1 MKRRWIW
8 TLAVA
13 ALFCSCSVSE
23 DLEMEVP
30 SADDCILEVAV
41 GLGDGGKTRGLSG
54 DASSITA
61 TWEAGDKVLVY
72 KGSTKVGELT
82 PVSTGSAST
91 TLRGK
96 LSGTYDSYAAGSTLT
111 LYYNT
116 TSTSFSSFTQDGTLA
131 TILANLRYQ
140 SATTTVSKASDRP
153 TLTGTA
159 VTFNLAANNPSI
171 NHFTLSKEM
180 KTLRVC
186 VKGSSS
192 ILVSAT
198 AASPTTDFYVA
209 IPAAASKTYYI
220 EGVDSRLSE
229 YFQAK
234 TAALSANKY
243 YSASITLAEYP
254 LTFEPVSATTT
265 VTIPNSESLTY
276 EYSLNDGASWT
287 SSSAA
292 SVAMNVSAGQ
302 RLMVRR
308 QTGNYPNDYIGTITI
323 SQPCYVY
330 GNVHSLFGFRNKLSG
345 SKFYYR
351 ELFLNQE
358 NLISHGYR
366 NICIVPIVDGVK
378 NMSNMFRSMFDG
390 CSNLTTPPV
399 LDFSMFGQV
408 TNTNSMFYRMFFG
421 CSNLTTAPV
430 LDLSDFDTSSVI
442 DMTYMFSLMFDG
454 CSSLMTAP
462 VLDLSNWNTS
472 SVTEM
477 YNMFDSMFARCSS
490 LMTAPVLDL
499 SNFDTSSVLDMNNMF
514 SGMFSG
520 CTSLMTAPVLDLS
533 HWDTSQVEEMGAMF
547 ERMFSGCGSLTTA
560 PDLNFSNWNTPDV
573 TQMNVMFA
581 GMFVGCSSL
590 TTVPDLDLSHFDTSK
605 VKSMIYMFSDM
616 FSGCTSL
623 TTAPVLDLL
632 NWDTSKVRDMEGMFY
647 GMFSGCTSLTTAP
660 VLDLLCF
667 DTTQVENME
676 GMFYGMFYECTSLNA
691 VKMKLTD
698 ATILGDTSG
707 FEDFLTDAKDTG
719 TLTVSS
725 GTTSYWNAIKTAG
738 YIPSGWSIMEQ

>member
-1 MKRRWIW
+1 MNEKEYLMMKRRWIW

-41 GLGDGGKTRGLSG
+41 GLDDGEKTRGLSG

-140 SATTTVSKASDRP
+140 SATTTISKASDRP

-159 VTFNLAANNPSI
+159 VTFELAANNPSI

-254 LTFEPVSATTT
+254 LTFEPVSAATT
-265 VTIPNSESLTY
+265 VTVPNSQGLTY
-276 EYSLNDGASWT
+276 EYSTNDGASWT

-292 SVAMNVSAGQ
+292 SVAMSVSAGQ

-308 QTGNYPNDYIGTITI
+308 LTGSCANEIGTITI
-323 SQPCYVY
+323 SQPCLVY
-330 GNVHSLFGFRNKLSG
+330 GNVHSLFGFRNELTGSFGNSG
-345 SKFYYR
+345 YR
-351 ELFLNQE
+351 ELFKSQT
-358 NLISHGYR
+358 NLRNHGFR
-366 NICIVPIVDGVK
+366 NICIVPVPGTDK
-378 NMSNMFRSMFDG
+378 ANSLANMFS
-390 CSNLTTPPV
+390 
-399 LDFSMFGQV
+399 
-408 TNTNSMFYRMFFG
+408 SMFYG
-421 CSNLTTAPV
+421 C
-430 LDLSDFDTSSVI
+430 
-442 DMTYMFSLMFDG
+442 FSL
-454 CSSLMTAP
+454 T
-462 VLDLSNWNTS
+462 
-472 SVTEM
+472 
-477 YNMFDSMFARCSS
+477 
-490 LMTAPVLDL
+490 TAPVLDL
-499 SNFDTSSVLDMNNMF
+499 SNFDTSIVVDMGYMFNSMF
-514 SGMFSG
+514 SGCISLTTAPVLDFSNFDTSSVRLMDYMFNSMFSG
-520 CTSLMTAPVLDLS
+520 CTSL
-533 HWDTSQVEEMGAMF
+533 
-547 ERMFSGCGSLTTA
+547 TTA
-560 PDLNFSNWNTPDV
+560 PDLELKYFDASSVMNMSNMFNSMFSGCTSLTTGPVLDFSNWNASSV
-573 TQMNVMFA
+573 TNMSNMFN
-581 GMFVGCSSL
+581 S
-590 TTVPDLDLSHFDTSK
+590 
-605 VKSMIYMFSDM
+605 M

-623 TTAPVLDLL
+623 TTAPVLDFSSFL
-632 NWDTSKVRDMEGMFY
+632 TSQLTSMNSMFY
-647 GMFSGCTSLTTAP
+647 GMFSGCRSLTTAPDLDLKDFDTSSVTNMSNMFNSMFYGCTSLITAPVLDISNYSFSHDNNTEDMFSNMFSGCTSLTTGP
-660 VLDLLCF
+660 VLDFSYLYVPSNGTGLYVMFKSMF
-667 DTTQVENME
+667 DGCSN
-676 GMFYGMFYECTSLNA
+676 LNA
-691 VKMKLTD
+691 VTMKLVNTK
-698 ATILGDTSG
+698 ILGETSR
-707 FEDFLTDAKDTG
+707 FTDFLTGAKTTG

-725 GTTSYWNAIKTAG
+725 GTTSYWDAIKTAG
-738 YIPSGWSIMEQ
+738 YIPSGWTITAQ

>member
-1 MKRRWIW
+1 MMRQRWIW

-13 ALFCSCSVSE
+13 ALFSSCSVSE

-61 TWEAGDKVLVY
+61 TWQAGDKVLVY
-72 KGSTKVGELT
+72 KDNTKVGELT

-159 VTFNLAANNPSI
+159 VTFELATNNPSI
-171 NHFTLSKEM
+171 NHFTLTKAM

-220 EGVDSRLSE
+220 EGVDSRQSE

-265 VTIPNSESLTY
+265 VTIPNSQGLTY
-276 EYSLNDGASWT
+276 EYSTNDGASWT

-292 SVAMNVSAGQ
+292 SVAMSVSAGQ

-308 QTGNYPNDYIGTITI
+308 LTGNCANDIGTITI
-323 SQPCYVY
+323 SQPCLVY
-330 GNVHSLFGFRNKLSG
+330 GNVHSLFGFRNKLTG
-345 SKFYYR
+345 SFGQEGYK
-351 ELFLNQE
+351 ELFKNQYY
-358 NLISHGYR
+358 LTSHRFR
-366 NICIVPIVDGVK
+366 NICIVPVDGTVLA
-378 NMSNMFRSMFDG
+378 NDLSDMF
-390 CSNLTTPPV
+390 N
-399 LDFSMFGQV
+399 
-408 TNTNSMFYRMFFG
+408 RMFSG
-421 CSNLTTAPV
+421 CNSLTTAPV
-430 LDLSDFDTSSVI
+430 LDLSNLDTSSVQY
-442 DMTYMFSLMFDG
+442 MSGMFSYMFYG
-454 CSSLMTAP
+454 CSSLTTAP
-462 VLDLSNWNTS
+462 VLDLSYFETS
-472 SVTEM
+472 SVISI
-477 YNMFDSMFARCSS
+477 NIMFSYMFSGCSS
-490 LMTAPVLDL
+490 LTTGPVLDL
-499 SNFDTSSVLDMNNMF
+499 SNLDTSSVQYM
-514 SGMFSG
+514 SGMFS
-520 CTSLMTAPVLDLS
+520 
-533 HWDTSQVEEMGAMF
+533 
-547 ERMFSGCGSLTTA
+547 
-560 PDLNFSNWNTPDV
+560 
-573 TQMNVMFA
+573 
-581 GMFVGCSSL
+581 
-590 TTVPDLDLSHFDTSK
+590 
-605 VKSMIYMFSDM
+605 YM

-623 TTAPVLDLL
+623 TTAPVLNLY
-632 NWDTSKVRDMEGMFY
+632 WDTSSVKNMNRMFY
-647 GMFSGCTSLTTAP
+647 RMFSGCISLPTGPVLDISLFTFSHDNNTEDMFSNMFSGCTSLTTGP
-660 VLDLLCF
+660 VLDFSYWVTSNGTGLYVMFKSMF
-667 DTTQVENME
+667 DGCGN
-676 GMFYGMFYECTSLNA
+676 LNA
-691 VKMKLTD
+691 VTMKLDNT
-698 ATILGDTSG
+698 TILGETSR
-707 FEDFLTDAKDTG
+707 FTDFLKGAKTTG

-738 YIPSGWSIMEQ
+738 YIPSGWSITEE

>member
-1 MKRRWIW
+1 MMKRRWIW

-30 SADDCILEVAV
+30 SAEDCILEVAV
-41 GLGDGGKTRGLSG
+41 GLDDGEKTRGLSG

-61 TWEAGDKVLVY
+61 TWQAGDKVLVY

-96 LSGTYDSYAAGSTLT
+96 LSGTYDSYATGSTLT

-140 SATTTVSKASDRP
+140 SATTTISKASDRP

-159 VTFNLAANNPSI
+159 VTFNLATNNPSI
-171 NHFTLSKEM
+171 NHFTLNQAM

-186 VKGSSS
+186 VKGSST

-220 EGVDSRLSE
+220 EGVDARQSE

-265 VTIPNSESLTY
+265 VTIPNSQGLTY
-276 EYSLNDGASWT
+276 QYSTNDGASWT

-292 SVAMNVSAGQ
+292 SVAMSVSAGQ

-308 QTGNYPNDYIGTITI
+308 LTGNCANGIGTITI

-330 GNVHSLFGFRNKLSG
+330 GNVHSLFGFRNKLTG
-345 SKFYYR
+345 SFGKNGYI
-351 ELFLNQE
+351 ELFKHQT
-358 NLISHGYR
+358 NLWNHGFR
-366 NICIVPIVDGVK
+366 NICIVPVDGTNKADDMSNMFNSMFYGCSSLTTAPVLDFS
-378 NMSNMFRSMFDG
+378 NLNTSSVWGMSNMFRSMF
-390 CSNLTTPPV
+390 
-399 LDFSMFGQV
+399 
-408 TNTNSMFYRMFFG
+408 Y
-421 CSNLTTAPV
+421 
-430 LDLSDFDTSSVI
+430 
-442 DMTYMFSLMFDG
+442 G
-454 CSSLMTAP
+454 CSSLTTAP

-472 SVTEM
+472 GYMS
-477 YNMFDSMFARCSS
+477 SMFSS
-490 LMTAPVLDL
+490 
-499 SNFDTSSVLDMNNMF
+499 MF
-514 SGMFSG
+514 Y
-520 CTSLMTAPVLDLS
+520 
-533 HWDTSQVEEMGAMF
+533 
-547 ERMFSGCGSLTTA
+547 
-560 PDLNFSNWNTPDV
+560 
-573 TQMNVMFA
+573 
-581 GMFVGCSSL
+581 GCS
-590 TTVPDLDLSHFDTSK
+590 
-605 VKSMIYMFSDM
+605 
-616 FSGCTSL
+616 SL
-623 TTAPVLDLL
+623 TTAPVLDFS
-632 NWDTSKVRDMEGMFY
+632 NFDTSSVMAMDYMFN

-660 VLDLLCF
+660 DLYLYW
-667 DTTQVENME
+667 DTPNVQYMNNMFNS
-676 GMFYGMFYECTSLNA
+676 MFYGCASLITAPVLDISNYSFSHDTNTEDMFSNMFSGCTSLTTGPVLDFSEWAVPSNGMGLYVMFKSMFDGCSSLNA
-691 VKMKLTD
+691 VTMKLAIT
-698 ATILGDTSG
+698 TILGETSR
-707 FEDFLTDAKDTG
+707 FTDFLTGAKTTG

-738 YIPSGWSIMEQ
+738 YIPSGWTITEQ

>member
-1 MKRRWIW
+1 MNEKEYLMMKRRWIW

-13 ALFCSCSVSE
+13 ALFYSCSVSE

-30 SADDCILEVAV
+30 SADGCILEVAV

-116 TSTSFSSFTQDGTLA
+116 TSTSFSNFTQDGTLA

-140 SATTTVSKASDRP
+140 LATTTISKASDRP

-159 VTFNLAANNPSI
+159 VTFNLAADNPSI

-265 VTIPNSESLTY
+265 VTIPNSQGLAY
-276 EYSLNDGASWT
+276 QYSTNDGASWT

-308 QTGNYPNDYIGTITI
+308 LTGNCANNIGTITI

-330 GNVHSLFGFRNKLSG
+330 GNVHSLFGFRNKLNGSFGNSG
-345 SKFYYR
+345 YSK
-351 ELFLNQE
+351 LFKDQT
-358 NLISHGYR
+358 NLRNHGFR
-366 NICIVPIVDGVK
+366 NICIVPVDGTNK
-378 NMSNMFRSMFDG
+378 ADGMSNMF
-390 CSNLTTPPV
+390 
-399 LDFSMFGQV
+399 
-408 TNTNSMFYRMFFG
+408 NS
-421 CSNLTTAPV
+421 
-430 LDLSDFDTSSVI
+430 
-442 DMTYMFSLMFDG
+442 
-454 CSSLMTAP
+454 
-462 VLDLSNWNTS
+462 
-472 SVTEM
+472 
-477 YNMFDSMFARCSS
+477 
-490 LMTAPVLDL
+490 
-499 SNFDTSSVLDMNNMF
+499 
-514 SGMFSG
+514 
-520 CTSLMTAPVLDLS
+520 
-533 HWDTSQVEEMGAMF
+533 
-547 ERMFSGCGSLTTA
+547 
-560 PDLNFSNWNTPDV
+560 
-573 TQMNVMFA
+573 
-581 GMFVGCSSL
+581 
-590 TTVPDLDLSHFDTSK
+590 
-605 VKSMIYMFSDM
+605 M

-623 TTAPVLDLL
+623 TTAPVLDFSNFDTSSVGSMNRMFYGMFFGCSSLTTAPVL
-632 NWDTSKVRDMEGMFY
+632 DLSNFDTSIVMAMNYMFNSMFSGCSSLTKAPDLDLSYWDTSYVKGMNSMFYSMFSGCSSLTTAPVLDLSNFFDTPIVEDMGNMFDSMFYGCSSLTTGPVLDLSNWDTSSVAYMNGMFFS
-647 GMFSGCTSLTTAP
+647 MFSGCTSLTTAP
-660 VLDLLCF
+660 VLSPNF
-667 DTTQVENME
+667 DTSSVTNMSNMFNS
-676 GMFYGMFYECTSLNA
+676 MFYGCTSLITAPVLDIPNFSFSHDNNTEDMFSNMFSGCNRLTTGPVLDFSYWVTSNGTGLYVMFKSMFDGCGNLNA
-691 VKMKLTD
+691 VTMKLTNT
-698 ATILGDTSG
+698 TILGETSR
-707 FEDFLTDAKDTG
+707 FTDFLTGAKTTG

-725 GTTSYWNAIKTAG
+725 GTTNYWNAIKTAG
-738 YIPSGWSIMEQ
+738 YIPSGWSITEQ

>member
-1 MKRRWIW
+1 MMRQRWIW

-30 SADDCILEVAV
+30 LADDCILEVAV

-61 TWEAGDKVLVY
+61 TWQAGDKVLVY
-72 KGSTKVGELT
+72 KDNTKVGELT
-82 PVSTGSAST
+82 PASTGSAST

-96 LSGTYDSYAAGSTLT
+96 LSGTYASYTASSTLT

-153 TLTGTA
+153 VLTGTA

-186 VKGSSS
+186 VKGSST
-192 ILVSAT
+192 ILASAT

-209 IPAAASKTYYI
+209 IQAAASKTYYI
-220 EGVDSRLSE
+220 EGVDARQSE

-243 YSASITLAEYP
+243 YSANITLAEYP

-308 QTGNYPNDYIGTITI
+308 LTGNYPNGYIGTITI

-330 GNVHSLFGFRNKLSG
+330 GNVHSLFGFRNILSG
-345 SKFYYR
+345 SKFYYK
-351 ELFLNQE
+351 ELFRNQE

-366 NICIVPIVDGVK
+366 NICIVPIGYELITADT
-378 NMSNMFRSMFDG
+378 MFYSMFSG

-399 LDFSMFGQV
+399 LDFSSFDVSQV
-408 TNTNSMFYRMFFG
+408 HDMSSMFMSMFSG
-421 CSNLTTAPV
+421 CSNLTTPPVLDFSRFDVSQVDHMSSMFMSMFSDCSRLTTPPVLDFSSFCTNQVIDMNYMFGSMFSGCSRLTTPPVLDFSMFDTSFVTDMNGMFMSMFSGCSNLTTPPV
-430 LDLSDFDTSSVI
+430 LDLSNFATSFVTGMNGMFMSMFSGCSNLTTPPVLDLLSFDTSLVKDMNGMFMSMFSGCSRLTTPPVLDLSSFDTSSVI
-442 DMTYMFSLMFDG
+442 DMNYMFGS
-454 CSSLMTAP
+454 
-462 VLDLSNWNTS
+462 
-472 SVTEM
+472 
-477 YNMFDSMFARCSS
+477 
-490 LMTAPVLDL
+490 
-499 SNFDTSSVLDMNNMF
+499 
-514 SGMFSG
+514 MFSG
-520 CTSLMTAPVLDLS
+520 C
-533 HWDTSQVEEMGAMF
+533 
-547 ERMFSGCGSLTTA
+547 
-560 PDLNFSNWNTPDV
+560 SN
-573 TQMNVMFA
+573 
-581 GMFVGCSSL
+581 
-590 TTVPDLDLSHFDTSK
+590 
-605 VKSMIYMFSDM
+605 
-616 FSGCTSL
+616 
-623 TTAPVLDLL
+623 
-632 NWDTSKVRDMEGMFY
+632 
-647 GMFSGCTSLTTAP
+647 
-660 VLDLLCF
+660 
-667 DTTQVENME
+667 
-676 GMFYGMFYECTSLNA
+676 LNA
-691 VKMKLTD
+691 VKMKLEDT
-698 ATILGDTSG
+698 TILGNTSR
-707 FEDFLTDAKDTG
+707 FTDFLKNAKATG

-738 YIPSGWSIMEQ
+738 YIPSGWTITEQ

>member
-1 MKRRWIW
+1 MNEKEYLMMKRRWIW

-30 SADDCILEVAV
+30 SAEDCILEVAV

-54 DASSITA
+54 NASSITA
-61 TWEAGDKVLVY
+61 TWQEGDKVLVY

-82 PVSTGSAST
+82 PASTGSAST

-96 LSGTYDSYAAGSTLT
+96 LSGTYASYTAGSTLT

-140 SATTTVSKASDRP
+140 SATTTISKASDRP
-153 TLTGTA
+153 ALTGTA

-171 NHFTLSKEM
+171 NHFTLNQAM

-192 ILVSAT
+192 ILASAT

-209 IPAAASKTYYI
+209 IPAAASQTYYI
-220 EGVDSRLSE
+220 EGVDSRQSE

-308 QTGNYPNDYIGTITI
+308 LTGNCANGIGTITI
-323 SQPCYVY
+323 SQPCLVY
-330 GNVHSLFGFRNKLSG
+330 GNVHSLFGFRNMLTG
-345 SKFYYR
+345 SFGENGYY
-351 ELFLNQE
+351 ELFKDQT
-358 NLISHGYR
+358 NLWNHGFR
-366 NICIVPIVDGVK
+366 NICIVPVDGTDK
-378 NMSNMFRSMFDG
+378 ADNLYQMFYGMFYG
-390 CSNLTTPPV
+390 CSSLMIAPV
-399 LDFSMFGQV
+399 LDFS
-408 TNTNSMFYRMFFG
+408 
-421 CSNLTTAPV
+421 
-430 LDLSDFDTSSVI
+430 
-442 DMTYMFSLMFDG
+442 
-454 CSSLMTAP
+454 
-462 VLDLSNWNTS
+462 
-472 SVTEM
+472 
-477 YNMFDSMFARCSS
+477 
-490 LMTAPVLDL
+490 
-499 SNFDTSSVLDMNNMF
+499 NFDTSEVGIMGSMF
-514 SGMFSG
+514 YSMFYG
-520 CTSLMTAPVLDLS
+520 C
-533 HWDTSQVEEMGAMF
+533 H
-547 ERMFSGCGSLTTA
+547 SLTTA
-560 PDLNFSNWNTPDV
+560 PDLNLSSLETSLVVDMANMFSS
-573 TQMNVMFA
+573 MFY
-581 GMFVGCSSL
+581 GCSSL
-590 TTVPDLDLSHFDTSK
+590 LTAPVLNLSNLDTSQ
-605 VKSMIYMFSDM
+605 VLNMASMFSSM
-616 FSGCTSL
+616 FFGCSRL
-623 TTAPVLDLL
+623 TTAPVLNLSNL
-632 NWDTSKVRDMEGMFY
+632 DTSRVLYMYVMFNR
-647 GMFSGCTSLTTAP
+647 MFSGC
-660 VLDLLCF
+660 
-667 DTTQVENME
+667 
-676 GMFYGMFYECTSLNA
+676 GSLNA
-691 VKMKLTD
+691 VKMKLTN
-698 ATILGDTSG
+698 TEILGNTEM
-707 FEDFLTDAKDTG
+707 FTNFLTGANTTG

-725 GTTSYWNAIKTAG
+725 GTTNYWNAIKTAG
-738 YIPSGWSIMEQ
+738 CIPSGWTITEQ

>member
-30 SADDCILEVAV
+30 SAEDCILEVAV
-41 GLGDGGKTRGLSG
+41 GLDDGEKTRGLSG

-61 TWEAGDKVLVY
+61 TWQAGDKVLVY

-96 LSGTYDSYAAGSTLT
+96 LSGTYDSYATGSTLT

-140 SATTTVSKASDRP
+140 SATTTISKASDRP

-159 VTFNLAANNPSI
+159 VTFNLATNNPSI
-171 NHFTLSKEM
+171 NHFTLNQAM

-186 VKGSSS
+186 VKGSST

-220 EGVDSRLSE
+220 EGVDARQSE

-265 VTIPNSESLTY
+265 VTIPNSQGLTY
-276 EYSLNDGASWT
+276 QYSTNDGASWT

-292 SVAMNVSAGQ
+292 SVAMSVSAGQ

-308 QTGNYPNDYIGTITI
+308 LTGNCANGIGTITI

-330 GNVHSLFGFRNKLSG
+330 GNVHSLFGFRNKLTG
-345 SKFYYR
+345 SFGKNGYI
-351 ELFLNQE
+351 ELFKHQT
-358 NLISHGYR
+358 NLWNHGFR
-366 NICIVPIVDGVK
+366 NICIVPVDGTNKADDMSNMFNSMFYGCSSLTTAPVLDFS
-378 NMSNMFRSMFDG
+378 NLNTSSVWGMSNMFRSMF
-390 CSNLTTPPV
+390 
-399 LDFSMFGQV
+399 
-408 TNTNSMFYRMFFG
+408 Y
-421 CSNLTTAPV
+421 
-430 LDLSDFDTSSVI
+430 
-442 DMTYMFSLMFDG
+442 G
-454 CSSLMTAP
+454 CSSLTTAP

-472 SVTEM
+472 GYMS
-477 YNMFDSMFARCSS
+477 SMFSS
-490 LMTAPVLDL
+490 
-499 SNFDTSSVLDMNNMF
+499 MF
-514 SGMFSG
+514 Y
-520 CTSLMTAPVLDLS
+520 
-533 HWDTSQVEEMGAMF
+533 
-547 ERMFSGCGSLTTA
+547 
-560 PDLNFSNWNTPDV
+560 
-573 TQMNVMFA
+573 
-581 GMFVGCSSL
+581 GCS
-590 TTVPDLDLSHFDTSK
+590 
-605 VKSMIYMFSDM
+605 
-616 FSGCTSL
+616 SL
-623 TTAPVLDLL
+623 TTAPVLDFS
-632 NWDTSKVRDMEGMFY
+632 NFDTSSVMAMDYMFN
-647 GMFSGCTSLTTAP
+647 GMFSGCTLYVQRH
-660 VLDLLCF
+660 VLW
-667 DTTQVENME
+667 VH
-676 GMFYGMFYECTSLNA
+676 
-691 VKMKLTD
+691 
-698 ATILGDTSG
+698 
-707 FEDFLTDAKDTG
+707 
-719 TLTVSS
+719 
-725 GTTSYWNAIKTAG
+725 
-738 YIPSGWSIMEQ
+738 

>member
-1 MKRRWIW
+1 M
-8 TLAVA
+8 A

-30 SADDCILEVAV
+30 LADDCILEVAV

-54 DASSITA
+54 NASSITA
-61 TWEAGDKVLVY
+61 TWQAGDKVLVY
-72 KGSTKVGELT
+72 KDNTKVGELT

-91 TLRGK
+91 TLRGQ
-96 LSGTYDSYAAGSTLT
+96 LSGTYASYTANSTLT

-116 TSTSFSSFTQDGTLA
+116 TSTSFSNFTQDGTLA

-153 TLTGTA
+153 VLTGTA

-186 VKGSSS
+186 VKGSST
-192 ILVSAT
+192 ILASAT

-220 EGVDSRLSE
+220 EGVDSRQSE

-243 YSASITLAEYP
+243 YSANITLAEYP
-254 LTFEPVSATTT
+254 LTFEPVSAATT

-276 EYSLNDGASWT
+276 EYSTNDGASWT

-308 QTGNYPNDYIGTITI
+308 LTGNYPNDYIGTITI

-366 NICIVPIVDGVK
+366 NICIVPIVDGAIVDEVN
-378 NMSNMFRSMFDG
+378 NMSDMFRSMFSG

-399 LDFSMFGQV
+399 LDFSMFGYV
-408 TNTNSMFYRMFFG
+408 TSMNCMFYSMFSG
-421 CSNLTTAPV
+421 CSNLTTPPVLDFSMFDTSVLEDMNGVFRSMFSGCSRLITPPVLDFSMFETSQVIDMNGMFYSMFSGCSNLTTLPV
-430 LDLSDFDTSSVI
+430 LDLSMFDTYQVI
-442 DMTYMFSLMFDG
+442 DMNYMFG
-454 CSSLMTAP
+454 
-462 VLDLSNWNTS
+462 
-472 SVTEM
+472 
-477 YNMFDSMFARCSS
+477 SMFS
-490 LMTAPVLDL
+490 
-499 SNFDTSSVLDMNNMF
+499 
-514 SGMFSG
+514 
-520 CTSLMTAPVLDLS
+520 
-533 HWDTSQVEEMGAMF
+533 
-547 ERMFSGCGSLTTA
+547 
-560 PDLNFSNWNTPDV
+560 
-573 TQMNVMFA
+573 
-581 GMFVGCSSL
+581 GCSSL
-590 TTVPDLDLSHFDTSK
+590 TTVSVDLSSFYISG
-605 VKSMIYMFSDM
+605 VMSMVGMFYSM
-616 FSGCTSL
+616 FSGCSSL
-623 TTAPVLDLL
+623 TTVSVDLSSFDIIRQKVYLD
-632 NWDTSKVRDMEGMFY
+632 NMFAS
-647 GMFSGCTSLTTAP
+647 MFSGCS
-660 VLDLLCF
+660 
-667 DTTQVENME
+667 N
-676 GMFYGMFYECTSLNA
+676 LNA
-691 VKMKLTD
+691 VKMKLEDT
-698 ATILGDTSG
+698 TILGNTSR
-707 FEDFLTDAKDTG
+707 FTDFLTGAKTTG

-738 YIPSGWSIMEQ
+738 YIPSGWSITEQ

>member
-1 MKRRWIW
+1 M
-8 TLAVA
+8 
-13 ALFCSCSVSE
+13 
-23 DLEMEVP
+23 
-30 SADDCILEVAV
+30 AV
-41 GLGDGGKTRGLSG
+41 GLDDGEKTRGLSG

-159 VTFNLAANNPSI
+159 VTFNLAADNPSI
-171 NHFTLSKEM
+171 NHFTLNKAM

-220 EGVDSRLSE
+220 EGVDSRQSE

-254 LTFEPVSATTT
+254 LTFEPVSAATT
-265 VTIPNSESLTY
+265 VTVPNSQGLTY
-276 EYSLNDGASWT
+276 EYSTNDGASWT

-308 QTGNYPNDYIGTITI
+308 LTGNCANYIGTITI
-323 SQPCYVY
+323 SQPCLVY
-330 GNVHSLFGFRNKLSG
+330 GNVHSLFGFRNKLTG
-345 SKFYYR
+345 SFGINGYI
-351 ELFLNQE
+351 ELFKNQT
-358 NLISHGYR
+358 NLRNHGFR
-366 NICIVPIVDGVK
+366 NICIVPVDGTDK
-378 NMSNMFRSMFDG
+378 ENDMSHMFFSMFSG
-390 CSNLTTPPV
+390 CSSLTIAPV
-399 LDFSMFGQV
+399 LDFSNFDTSGVVSMDHMFD
-408 TNTNSMFYRMFFG
+408 SMFYG
-421 CSNLTTAPV
+421 CSSLTTAPV
-430 LDLSDFDTSSVI
+430 LDLSNFNTSGVFD
-442 DMTYMFSLMFDG
+442 MNYMFYS
-454 CSSLMTAP
+454 
-462 VLDLSNWNTS
+462 
-472 SVTEM
+472 
-477 YNMFDSMFARCSS
+477 
-490 LMTAPVLDL
+490 
-499 SNFDTSSVLDMNNMF
+499 
-514 SGMFSG
+514 
-520 CTSLMTAPVLDLS
+520 
-533 HWDTSQVEEMGAMF
+533 
-547 ERMFSGCGSLTTA
+547 
-560 PDLNFSNWNTPDV
+560 
-573 TQMNVMFA
+573 
-581 GMFVGCSSL
+581 
-590 TTVPDLDLSHFDTSK
+590 
-605 VKSMIYMFSDM
+605 M

-623 TTAPVLDLL
+623 TTGPVLDLSNL
-632 NWDTSKVRDMEGMFY
+632 DTSNLFFMNNMFY
-647 GMFSGCTSLTTAP
+647 SMFSGCS
-660 VLDLLCF
+660 
-667 DTTQVENME
+667 
-676 GMFYGMFYECTSLNA
+676 SLNA
-691 VKMKLTD
+691 VKMELTD
-698 ATILGDTSG
+698 TKILGNTG
-707 FEDFLTDAKDTG
+707 RFINFLTDANATG

-738 YIPSGWSIMEQ
+738 YIPSGWTITEQ

>member
-1 MKRRWIW
+1 MRQRWIW

-30 SADDCILEVAV
+30 SAEDCILEVAV
-41 GLGDGGKTRGLSG
+41 GLGDGEKTRGLSG
-54 DASSITA
+54 NASSITA
-61 TWEAGDKVLVY
+61 TWQAGDKVLVY

-82 PVSTGSAST
+82 PASTGSAST

-96 LSGTYDSYAAGSTLT
+96 LSGTYASYTAGSTLT

-140 SATTTVSKASDRP
+140 SATTTISKASDRP

-209 IPAAASKTYYI
+209 IPAAASQTYYI
-220 EGVDSRLSE
+220 EGVDSRQSE

-308 QTGNYPNDYIGTITI
+308 QTGNYPNDYIGIITI
-323 SQPCYVY
+323 SQPCLVY
-330 GNVHSLFGFRNKLSG
+330 GNVHSLFGFRNKLTGSFGNSG
-345 SKFYYR
+345 YY
-351 ELFLNQE
+351 ELFKHQT
-358 NLISHGYR
+358 NLWNHGFR
-366 NICIVPIVDGVK
+366 NICIVPVDGTNK
-378 NMSNMFRSMFDG
+378 AYDMSLMFDG
-390 CSNLTTPPV
+390 MFYGCSSLVIAPV
-399 LDFSMFGQV
+399 LDFSNWNTSNVKDMSSMFS
-408 TNTNSMFYRMFFG
+408 SMFYG
-421 CSNLTTAPV
+421 CSSLTTAPD
-430 LDLSDFDTSSVI
+430 LDLSNWNTSNVK
-442 DMTYMFSLMFDG
+442 DMSSMFSSMFYG
-454 CSSLMTAP
+454 CSSLTTAP

-472 SVTEM
+472 GYM
-477 YNMFDSMFARCSS
+477 GSMFS
-490 LMTAPVLDL
+490 
-499 SNFDTSSVLDMNNMF
+499 
-514 SGMFSG
+514 
-520 CTSLMTAPVLDLS
+520 
-533 HWDTSQVEEMGAMF
+533 
-547 ERMFSGCGSLTTA
+547 RMFSGCS
-560 PDLNFSNWNTPDV
+560 
-573 TQMNVMFA
+573 
-581 GMFVGCSSL
+581 
-590 TTVPDLDLSHFDTSK
+590 
-605 VKSMIYMFSDM
+605 
-616 FSGCTSL
+616 
-623 TTAPVLDLL
+623 
-632 NWDTSKVRDMEGMFY
+632 
-647 GMFSGCTSLTTAP
+647 
-660 VLDLLCF
+660 
-667 DTTQVENME
+667 
-676 GMFYGMFYECTSLNA
+676 SLNA
-691 VKMKLTD
+691 VKMKLTNT
-698 ATILGDTSG
+698 TILGDTSG
-707 FEDFLTDAKDTG
+707 FRDFLKNAKEPG

-725 GTTSYWNAIKTAG
+725 GTTSYWNDIKAKG
-738 YIPSGWSIMEQ
+738 FIPSGWTITEQ

>member
-30 SADDCILEVAV
+30 SAEDCILEVAV
-41 GLGDGGKTRGLSG
+41 GLDDGEKTRGLSG

-61 TWEAGDKVLVY
+61 TWQAGDKVLVY

-96 LSGTYDSYAAGSTLT
+96 LSGTYDSYATGSTLT

-140 SATTTVSKASDRP
+140 SATTTISKASDRP

-159 VTFNLAANNPSI
+159 VTFNLATNNPSI
-171 NHFTLSKEM
+171 NHFTLNQAM

-186 VKGSSS
+186 VKGSST

-220 EGVDSRLSE
+220 EGVDARQSE

-265 VTIPNSESLTY
+265 VTIPNSQGLTY
-276 EYSLNDGASWT
+276 QYSTNDGASWT

-292 SVAMNVSAGQ
+292 SVAMSVSAGQ

-308 QTGNYPNDYIGTITI
+308 LTGNCANGIGTITI

-330 GNVHSLFGFRNKLSG
+330 GNVHSLFGFRNKLTG
-345 SKFYYR
+345 SFGKNGYI
-351 ELFLNQE
+351 ELFKHQT
-358 NLISHGYR
+358 NLWNHGFR
-366 NICIVPIVDGVK
+366 NICIVPVDGTNKADDMSNMFNSMFYGCSSLTTAPVLDFS
-378 NMSNMFRSMFDG
+378 NLNTSSVWGMSNMFRSMF
-390 CSNLTTPPV
+390 
-399 LDFSMFGQV
+399 
-408 TNTNSMFYRMFFG
+408 Y
-421 CSNLTTAPV
+421 
-430 LDLSDFDTSSVI
+430 
-442 DMTYMFSLMFDG
+442 G
-454 CSSLMTAP
+454 CSSLTTAP

-472 SVTEM
+472 GYMS
-477 YNMFDSMFARCSS
+477 SMFSS
-490 LMTAPVLDL
+490 
-499 SNFDTSSVLDMNNMF
+499 MF
-514 SGMFSG
+514 Y
-520 CTSLMTAPVLDLS
+520 
-533 HWDTSQVEEMGAMF
+533 
-547 ERMFSGCGSLTTA
+547 
-560 PDLNFSNWNTPDV
+560 
-573 TQMNVMFA
+573 
-581 GMFVGCSSL
+581 GCS
-590 TTVPDLDLSHFDTSK
+590 
-605 VKSMIYMFSDM
+605 
-616 FSGCTSL
+616 SL
-623 TTAPVLDLL
+623 TTAPVLDFS
-632 NWDTSKVRDMEGMFY
+632 NFDTSSVMAMDYMFN

-660 VLDLLCF
+660 DLYLYW
-667 DTTQVENME
+667 DTPNVQYMNNMFNS
-676 GMFYGMFYECTSLNA
+676 MFYGCASLITAPVLDISNYSFSHDTNTEDMFSNMFSGCTSLTTGPVLDFSEWAVPSNGMGLYVMFKSMFDGCSSLNA
-691 VKMKLTD
+691 VTMKLAIT
-698 ATILGDTSG
+698 TILGETSR
-707 FEDFLTDAKDTG
+707 FTDFLTGAKTTG

-738 YIPSGWSIMEQ
+738 YIPSGWTITEQ